1 MERLGYGSLLSHFYV
16 HTFMVLTAKVCV
28 FAHKM
33 LFIVLKA
40 PFKSPLLLVLMAF
53 CHTLKAQQSLSF
65 LFFEQNTGA
74 YNPAFTVSEGQFVGL
89 GYRAAWSGIED
100 APRATSLVYNTKEK
114 NKASWGISFL
124 SDKVY
129 VENQGMVSVD
139 YGYRLQLSDNTNLH
153 LGIKAGA
160 NFNNIDL
167 EKLNRITQENNEAL
181 GNIQNYLNPL
191 LGIGAYLK
199 SKTYFFGLSVP
210 NFLNTKR
217 FKEINGI
224 QATATDKPH
233 LYTTSGFYL
242 KLNKTITLSP
252 YMLYRMMADAPNQLT
267 AITKLT
273 LKDKLS
279 LGVGVSN
286 NDYISTMIQFKMNQ
300 IDLGFGYEIG
310 QRTSATAL
318 RANTSE
324 MMLRYRFYINIT
336 INLKKENRFYK
347 SHPTLH
353 LKHTKQNRHV
363 YFDYLVE
370 VHCFMRVF
378 LGAFILI
385 NYILELQNKS

>member
-1 MERLGYGSLLSHFYV
+1 MNPLIDIG
-16 HTFMVLTAKVCV
+16 
-28 FAHKM
+28 
-33 LFIVLKA
+33 
-40 PFKSPLLLVLMAF
+40 LLL
-53 CHTLKAQQSLSF
+53 K
-65 LFFEQNTGA
+65 G
-74 YNPAFTVSEGQFVGL
+74 
-89 GYRAAWSGIED
+89 
-100 APRATSLVYNTKEK
+100 EK
-114 NKASWGISFL
+114 
-124 SDKVY
+124 
-129 VENQGMVSVD
+129 
-139 YGYRLQLSDNTNLH
+139 
-153 LGIKAGA
+153 
-160 NFNNIDL
+160 
-167 EKLNRITQENNEAL
+167 
-181 GNIQNYLNPL
+181 
-191 LGIGAYLK
+191 
-199 SKTYFFGLSVP
+199 YFIGLS
-210 NFLNTKR
+210 T
-217 FKEINGI
+217 
-224 QATATDKPH
+224 TATDKPH

-363 YFDYLVE
+363 YFNYLVE
-370 VHCFMRVF
+370 VHCFMQLF
-378 LGAFILI
+378 LGAFMLI
-385 NYILELQNKS
+385 NYI